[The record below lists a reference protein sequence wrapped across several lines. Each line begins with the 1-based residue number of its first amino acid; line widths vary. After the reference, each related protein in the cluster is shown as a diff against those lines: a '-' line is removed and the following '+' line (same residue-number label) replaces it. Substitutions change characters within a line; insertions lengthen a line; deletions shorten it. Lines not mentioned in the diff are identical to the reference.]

1 MLIAERSISR
11 IKRVFP
17 IINSLTSFIR
27 SLNVNRQRE
36 FSLFVIELSIE
47 LYVTTAIITILTA
60 LNNQQSISLS
70 ISIRKEE
77 DEENTSHTKEKALL
91 V

>member
-1 MLIAERSISR
+1 
-11 IKRVFP
+11 
-17 IINSLTSFIR
+17 
-27 SLNVNRQRE
+27 
-36 FSLFVIELSIE
+36 
-47 LYVTTAIITILTA
+47 VTTAIITILTA

-77 DEENTSHTKEKALL
+77 DEENTSHTKEKSLL